1 VDCLSKAEAEERFRF
16 APEGARFCPDC
27 LTELR
32 KIDSDKGGVF
42 YCTNEMCMNNY
53 FYNEEGIV
61 I

>member
-32 KIDSDKGGVF
+32 KRDSDKGGVF
-42 YCTNEMCMNNY
+42 YCTNEMCMNDY
-53 FYNEEGIV
+53 FYNEKGMV